1 MSAHPILPQVDSLLS
16 KLRELMPTI
25 YQKETLESILGLFL
39 ESQGNAV
46 PHHCTTKSESA
57 ISRFLNHYQWSTR
70 SLIRT
75 VRYFILNLIL
85 AERGKGRKPILQ
97 VILDLTTLEKVGK
110 FPHLQNL
117 VRVYNHKKGLHIVLL
132 YLVVGNSRIP
142 WSFRVYR
149 GKRTPS
155 PSQLASKL
163 LNTLPSVLTKSFQI
177 YVLGDTAF
185 GTIDLIH
192 KIRGNSFNYHGILG
206 IANTRTLTDGRKV
219 SELKTRG
226 QQVYLTGLNFPVYIS
241 WVWLKRNE
249 KRIKRF
255 VISTKPMKGR
265 TIARWGKR
273 RWQIEGFFKT
283 AKHQFSL
290 HRFGQK
296 TLLGVY
302 RWLIL
307 SFVSYLLAYWVYLH
321 LGNFDDLD
329 WSYSAEQALILLLPH
344 ILLLCLLKKLEL
356 LSSWLYE
363 QGFELC
369 LMRCKM

>member
-1 MSAHPILPQVDSLLS
+1 MSPYSILPQVDELLS
-16 KLRELMPTI
+16 TLKDLMPTI
-25 YQKETLESILGLFL
+25 YQQETLESILGLFL
-39 ESQGNAV
+39 DTQGNAV
-46 PHHCTTKSESA
+46 PHHCLTKSESA
-57 ISRFLNHYQWSTR
+57 ISRFLNHYNWSTR

-75 VRYFILNLIL
+75 VRSFIFNLVL
-85 AERGKGRKPILQ
+85 AERRKGRKPILQ

-110 FPHLQNL
+110 FPHLQDL
-117 VRVYNHKKGLHIVLL
+117 VRVYNHKKGLHIVVL
-132 YLVVGNSRIP
+132 YLVVGNWRFP

-149 GKRTPS
+149 GKGTPS

-163 LNTLPSVLTKSFQI
+163 LNTLPSILTESFKL

-192 KIRGNSFNYHGILG
+192 KIRQDDFNYHAIFG

-219 SELKTRG
+219 SSIKTRG
-226 QQVYLTGLNFPVYIS
+226 QQVYLNGLDFPVYLS
-241 WVWLKRNE
+241 WVWLKRDG
-249 KRIKRF
+249 KRVQRF
-255 VISTKPMKGR
+255 VISTKPMKGK

-321 LGNFDDLD
+321 NGKFDDLD
-329 WSYSAEQALILLLPH
+329 WFDSAQQALVLLFPH
-344 ILLLCLLKKLEL
+344 ILLFSLLRKLKL
-356 LSSWLYE
+356 LTPWFYE
-363 QGFELC
+363 HGLELC
-369 LMRCKM
+369 LIRCKM